1 MEASFMK
8 HTRVLFAA
16 VFASLVLVSA
26 CSSLRHPSVP
36 KHVTSIPPQ
45 SRTENGITVDIS
57 HVQEKT
63 LNEKFGK
70 TNNPFVEPPSLLHLN
85 KIMVF
90 DVRIHVEDRR
100 TEDHSGAIFILG
112 EVELQHG
119 GKVIHP
125 ENRFHLY
132 NFWEN
137 LINRDDDFKSWN
149 KGRVKNLIKDT
160 LFQNETTVQK
170 GSTAEGFVV
179 FMGNLP
185 KYGKGELY
193 IPLFFENGQ
202 KEAVF
207 RFAFDF

>member
-26 CSSLRHPSVP
+26 CSSLKHTSVP

-45 SRTENGITVDIS
+45 SQTENGITVNIS
-57 HVQEKT
+57 HVEEKM
-63 LNEKFGK
+63 LQDRFGK
-70 TNNPFVEPPSLLHLN
+70 TNNPFVEPASLLRLN

-90 DVRIHVEDRR
+90 DVRIHVENGKSQGP
-100 TEDHSGAIFILG
+100 TEALFFLG

-132 NFWEN
+132 TFWEN
-137 LINRDDDFKSWN
+137 LINKNDDYKSWN
-149 KGRVKNLIKDT
+149 KGRVNNVIKDT
-160 LFQNETTVQK
+160 LFENETTVQK
-170 GSTAEGFVV
+170 GSTAEGFIV

-193 IPLFFENGQ
+193 IPLFFEGGQ
-202 KEAVF
+202 KETVF
-207 RFAFDF
+207 RFTFDF

>member
-1 MEASFMK
+1 MK
-8 HTRVLFAA
+8 HTYALITSVLAL
-16 VFASLVLVSA
+16 LVLISG
-26 CSSLRHPSVP
+26 CSSLKSASAP

-45 SRTENGITVDIS
+45 SQTKNGITVDLA

-63 LNEKFGK
+63 LEDRFGE
-70 TNNPFVEPPSLLHLN
+70 TNNPFLEPPSLLQLN

-90 DVRIHVEDRR
+90 DVRIHVED
-100 TEDHSGAIFILG
+100 EGSEGYSGALFFLG
-112 EVELQHG
+112 EAELQHG

-132 NFWEN
+132 TFWEN
-137 LINRDDDFKSWN
+137 LINKDDDFKSWN
-149 KGRVKNLIKDT
+149 KGRVNNVIKDT
-160 LFQNETTVQK
+160 LFDNKTTVQK
-170 GSTAEGFVV
+170 GSAADGFVV

-193 IPLFFENGQ
+193 IPLFFDSGQ

>member
-1 MEASFMK
+1 MK
-8 HTRVLFAA
+8 HSCALITA
-16 VFASLVLVSA
+16 VFFAVVLISG
-26 CSSLRHPSVP
+26 CSSLKPPSAP

-45 SRTENGITVDIS
+45 SQTKSGITVDIA
-57 HVQEKT
+57 HVEEKT
-63 LNEKFGK
+63 LKERFSK
-70 TNNPFVEPPSLLHLN
+70 TNNPFLEPPSLLRLN
-85 KIMVF
+85 KIIVF
-90 DVRIHVEDRR
+90 DVRIHVEDG
-100 TEDHSGAIFILG
+100 ENGSYSGAIFVLG

-119 GKVIHP
+119 GKIIHP

-132 NFWEN
+132 TFWEN

-149 KGRVKNLIKDT
+149 KGRVNSVIKET
-160 LFQNETTVQK
+160 LFDNETTIQK
-170 GSTAEGFVV
+170 GSATEGFFV

-193 IPLFFENGQ
+193 IPLFLDSGQ